1 MKTYMKKI
9 TVTLVLV
16 TILLVL
22 SASMVAAAGG
32 NYHKIRRG
40 ETLFGIG
47 RQYGISPYYIAQVN
61 NLTNPDCIYA
71 DQVLYIH
78 VENTRPP
85 RRPDNK
91 DYDYGCNYN
100 CGNDG
105 GYNGTSHTVAY
116 GETLSS
122 IGYKYGV
129 SAWAIASAN
138 GLYNIDYIYA
148 GQTLYIPM
156 AGYQQ
161 PSWQN

>member
-9 TVTLVLV
+9 TVTVVLV

-32 NYHKIRRG
+32 TYHTVRQG
-40 ETLFGIG
+40 QTLFGIG
-47 RQYGISPYYIAQVN
+47 RQYGVSPYYIAQVN

-71 DQVLYIH
+71 DQVLYIPAE
-78 VENTRPP
+78 VSRPSYP
-85 RRPDNK
+85 NK
-91 DYDYGCNYN
+91 NYDYGCNYY
-100 CGNDG
+100 CGDNNG
-105 GYNGTSHTVAY
+105 GYNRTSHTVAY

-138 GLYNIDYIYA
+138 GLYNIDCIYA

-161 PSWQN
+161 PYWQN